1 MAFTE
6 SDGYSISLEFVQG
19 SLTRRARALAPT
31 LEEYIASLLDAQV
44 PRDVIREMLLGDV
57 GERLIFQPIR
67 KSFGIG
73 AANGLERIRQ
83 SARDSIYAE
92 RLGKDALYAWTL
104 GPVATEHCE
113 DCLDRAARD
122 PMTMEEW
129 ELIGLPK
136 SGTTICN
143 VRCNCDLTPV
153 KK

>member
-6 SDGYSISLEFVQG
+6 SESYSISLEFVQG

-31 LEEYIASLLDAQV
+31 LEEYIASLIDAEV
-44 PRDVIREMLLGDV
+44 PKDVIREMLMGDV
-57 GERLIFQPIR
+57 GERLLFQPIK

-73 AANGLERIRQ
+73 AGNGLERVRQ
-83 SARDSIYAE
+83 IARDTVYKDK
-92 RLGKDALYAWTL
+92 LGKETLYRWTL

-113 DCLDRAARD
+113 DCLDRSSRD

-136 SGTTICN
+136 AGTTTCN

-153 KK
+153 KN